1 MNHKPTVSR
10 AVFRGSI
17 IFVILLVLLFILP
30 DLWNYFTPSVNVHIT
45 YTEENYQEAVR
56 KVRRDSR
63 RKRQYR
69 FRSNKYSVPPSAFD
83 PNAYTQEDWMNLG
96 LSEKQAAVILKF
108 TRYGIRS
115 NEDLRKI
122 VVIPEALYNL
132 IKDSTRYPERKG
144 KNYTETQAQAVVIRK
159 VDLNRVTEQELLSVK
174 GIGPFFARQ
183 IIRRRDEL
191 GGFHAAS
198 QLLEVWKM
206 DEERLAQML
215 PFLTIEPDHLHK
227 INLNTATTE
236 ELKTHPYISW
246 NLANSIVKLRS
257 QSGNYQ
263 RVEDVRKSVLMT
275 DELYEKLKYY
285 LTVDQ

>member
-1 MNHKPTVSR
+1 MNAKPTVSR

-17 IFVILLVLLFILP
+17 IFVVLLILLFVLP
-30 DLWNYFTPSVNVHIT
+30 DLWNYFTPPKSVHIT
-45 YTEENYQEAVR
+45 YIEENYQDAVR
-56 KVRRDSR
+56 KVRKDSR
-63 RKRQYR
+63 HKRQHR
-69 FRSNKYSVPPSAFD
+69 LHSDKYSVPPMAFD
-83 PNAYTQEDWMNLG
+83 PNTYTQEDWMNLG
-96 LSEKQAAVILKF
+96 LSEKQAAVVLKF

-115 NEDLRKI
+115 NEDLKKI
-122 VVIPEALYNL
+122 VVIPEVLYNL

-144 KNYTETQAQAVVIRK
+144 KNYPETPTQTAVVRK
-159 VDLNRVTEQELLSVK
+159 IDLNRATEQELLSVK
-174 GIGPFFARQ
+174 GIGPFYARQ

-191 GGFHAAS
+191 GGFHTSS

-206 DEERLAQML
+206 DEDRLAQIL
-215 PFLTIEPDHLHK
+215 PSLTIEPDHLHK
-227 INLNTATTE
+227 ININSATTE
-236 ELKTHPYISW
+236 DLKAHPYISW

-257 QSGNYQ
+257 QLGNYQ

>member
-1 MNHKPTVSR
+1 MNTKPTVSR
-10 AVFRGSI
+10 AVFRGSV
-17 IFVILLVLLFILP
+17 IFVIVLILLFILP
-30 DLWNYFTPSVNVHIT
+30 DLWNYFTPRQSVHIT
-45 YTEENYQEAVR
+45 YIEENYQDAVR
-56 KVRRDSR
+56 KVRKDSR

-69 FRSNKYSVPPSAFD
+69 LRSDKYSAPPMAFD
-83 PNAYTQEDWMNLG
+83 PNTYTQEDWMNLG
-96 LSEKQAAVILKF
+96 LSEKQAAVVLKF

-115 NEDLRKI
+115 NEDLKKI
-122 VVIPEALYNL
+122 VVIPEVLYNL

-144 KNYTETQAQAVVIRK
+144 KNYPETQVQTAVVKKI
-159 VDLNRVTEQELLSVK
+159 DLNRATEQELLSVK

-191 GGFHAAS
+191 GGFHTSS

-206 DEERLAQML
+206 DEDRLAQML
-215 PFLTIEPDHLHK
+215 PSLTIEPDHLRR
-227 INLNTATTE
+227 ININSATTE
-236 ELKTHPYISW
+236 DLKAHPYISW

-257 QSGNYQ
+257 QLGSYQ